1 MRTKRKKKKNTA
13 AVCAAVIVIIAAV
26 GGAAFGISKLAA
38 PKETNT
44 LAPIAEV
51 SLITSSAEENVSLP
65 AVSEEYPDDDA
76 VLFFRKPYKSDR
88 TAEMDK
94 NFVTANNSVLIDAD
108 TGEILGRH
116 SSMSKIYPASMT
128 KVMTLLVAV
137 ENLDNAQLS
146 DTYVMSYE
154 LLAPLVEANASRVG
168 FEVDEEVTVKD
179 MLYGLILP
187 SGADAAVG
195 LCNYIAGSEEN
206 FVELMNQK
214 AEELGLNETHFMNS
228 SGLHDKNHYT
238 TCIEMSM
245 IMKAAMDDPLCR
257 EILSTYQYTTSS
269 TEQHPDGI
277 PLYSNMF
284 SRMYGTEVDGVT
296 ITAGKTGYTDE
307 AGQCL
312 VSYAEKGEHNYI
324 LVLAGDYERYQ
335 AIYSTFYAYE
345 NYLP

>member
-1 MRTKRKKKKNTA
+1 MKVNKNRKKKRFALQCAVVLVCIGA
-13 AVCAAVIVIIAAV
+13 AAGAAV
-26 GGAAFGISKLAA
+26 GISKIAA
-38 PKETNT
+38 PKEKNT

-51 SLITSSAEENVSLP
+51 SLITAASEDIPDETESPAEY
-65 AVSEEYPDDDA
+65 EETEPEG
-76 VLFFRKPYKSDR
+76 FRKPYKTDR

-116 SSMSKIYPASMT
+116 GSMRKIYPASMT

-137 ENLDNAQLS
+137 ENLDSAQLN
-146 DTYVMSYE
+146 DTYTMTYE
-154 LLAPLVEANASRVG
+154 LLAPLVQENASRAG

-206 FVELMNQK
+206 FVKLMNQK
-214 AEELGLNETHFMNS
+214 AEELGLTETHFMNS
-228 SGLHDKNHYT
+228 SGLHDKEHYT

-257 EILSTYQYTTSS
+257 EILSTYTYTTSP

-277 PLYSNMF
+277 VLYSNMF
-284 SRMYGTEVDGVT
+284 SRMYGTEVEGVT

-312 VSYAEKGEHNYI
+312 VSYAEKGEHRYI
-324 LVLAGDYERYQ
+324 LVIAGDYERYQ
-335 AIYSTFYAYE
+335 AVYSTFYAYE

>member
-1 MRTKRKKKKNTA
+1 MKIKRKKKKNNI
-13 AVCAAVIVIIAAV
+13 VIKCAAVLLVLCAC
-26 GGAAFGISKLAA
+26 GGAAAGISKLAA
-38 PKETNT
+38 PKEKNA

-51 SLITSSAEENVSLP
+51 SLITAPPEETVPELP
-65 AVSEEYPDDDA
+65 EISGDEPEI
-76 VLFFRKPYKSDR
+76 LSFRRPFTTDR

-94 NFVTANNSVLIDAD
+94 NFVTANNSLLIDAD

-116 SSMSKIYPASMT
+116 SSKLKIYPASMT

-146 DTYVMSYE
+146 DTYPMTYE

-168 FEVDEEVTVKD
+168 FEVDEVVTVKD

-206 FVELMNQK
+206 FVRLMNDK
-214 AEELGLNETHFMNS
+214 AEELGLTETHFMNS

-245 IMKAAMDDPLCR
+245 IMKAAMNEPLCR
-257 EILSTYQYTTSS
+257 EILSTYTYTTSS

-277 PLYSNMF
+277 VLYSNMF
-284 SRMYGTEVDGVT
+284 SRMYGTEVEGVT
-296 ITAGKTGYTDE
+296 ITSGKTGYTDE

-324 LVLAGDYERYQ
+324 LVIAGDYERYQ
-335 AIYSTFYAYE
+335 AVYSTFYAYE

>member
-1 MRTKRKKKKNTA
+1 MKVNKNRKKKRFA
-13 AVCAAVIVIIAAV
+13 LQCAVVLICAGAVT
-26 GGAAFGISKLAA
+26 GAAIGISKLAA
-38 PKETNT
+38 PKEKNT

-51 SLITSSAEENVSLP
+51 SLITSPTEDIPAETG
-65 AVSEEYPDDDA
+65 APDEAD
-76 VLFFRKPYKSDR
+76 VEMMTGFRKPYKTDR
-88 TAEMDK
+88 TAEMDN

-116 SSMSKIYPASMT
+116 GSMRKIYPASMT

-137 ENLDNAQLS
+137 ENLDSSQLN
-146 DTYVMSYE
+146 DTYTMTYE
-154 LLAPLVEANASRVG
+154 LLAPLVQENASRVG
-168 FEVDEEVTVKD
+168 FDVDEEVTVKD

-195 LCNYIAGSEEN
+195 LCNYIAGSEED
-206 FVELMNQK
+206 FVVLMNRK
-214 AEELGLNETHFMNS
+214 AEELGLTETHFMNS
-228 SGLHDKNHYT
+228 SGLHDKEHYT

-257 EILSTYQYTTSS
+257 EILSTYTYTTSP

-277 PLYSNMF
+277 VLYSNMF
-284 SRMYGTEVDGVT
+284 SRMYGTEVEGVT

-312 VSYAEKGEHNYI
+312 VSFAEKGEHSYI

-335 AIYSTFYAYE
+335 AVYSTFYAYD

>member
-1 MRTKRKKKKNTA
+1 MKVNKNRKKKRFA
-13 AVCAAVIVIIAAV
+13 LQCVVVLICAGAVA
-26 GGAAFGISKLAA
+26 GAAFGISKLAA
-38 PKETNT
+38 PKEKNT

-51 SLITSSAEENVSLP
+51 SLITSPTEDIPAETQ
-65 AVSEEYPDDDA
+65 APDEADYEITG
-76 VLFFRKPYKSDR
+76 FRKPYKTDR

-94 NFVTANNSVLIDAD
+94 NFVTANNSVLIDAE

-116 SSMSKIYPASMT
+116 DSMRKIYPASMT

-137 ENLDNAQLS
+137 ENLDSSQLS
-146 DTYVMSYE
+146 DTYTMTYE
-154 LLAPLVEANASRVG
+154 LLAPLVQENASRVG
-168 FEVDEEVTVKD
+168 FDVDEEVTVKD

-206 FVELMNQK
+206 FVVLMNQK
-214 AEELGLNETHFMNS
+214 AEELGLTETHFMNS
-228 SGLHDKNHYT
+228 SGLHNKEHYT

-257 EILSTYQYTTSS
+257 EILSTYTYTTSP

-277 PLYSNMF
+277 VLYSNMF
-284 SRMYGTEVDGVT
+284 SRMYGTEVEGVT
-296 ITAGKTGYTDE
+296 ITAGKTGFTDE

-312 VSYAEKGEHNYI
+312 VSFAEKGEHSYI

-335 AIYSTFYAYE
+335 AVYSTFYAYE